1 MPNDPDDP
9 AIWIHPSD
17 PSKSLILGTDKTES
31 VGGVYVFGLDG
42 ALRQSL
48 TPLDRPNNIDV
59 EYGFAAAGG
68 STDIAVVTER
78 MQHRLR
84 VFAIPADGGPLTDL
98 APAGLSVLAGETGD
112 ASEPMGIALYKRP
125 RDGAVFAIVAPKTG
139 GMTNYL
145 WQYRLETNTRAA

>member
-1 MPNDPDDP
+1 MRLAFSIALLLCVAGCAASGGESPAPLEPAGRTAKVPNDPDDP

-59 EYGFAAAGG
+59 EYGFAAAG
-68 STDIAVVTER
+68 D
-78 MQHRLR
+78 
-84 VFAIPADGGPLTDL
+84 
-98 APAGLSVLAGETGD
+98 
-112 ASEPMGIALYKRP
+112 P
-125 RDGAVFAIVAPKTG
+125 RISP
-139 GMTNYL
+139 
-145 WQYRLETNTRAA
+145 W